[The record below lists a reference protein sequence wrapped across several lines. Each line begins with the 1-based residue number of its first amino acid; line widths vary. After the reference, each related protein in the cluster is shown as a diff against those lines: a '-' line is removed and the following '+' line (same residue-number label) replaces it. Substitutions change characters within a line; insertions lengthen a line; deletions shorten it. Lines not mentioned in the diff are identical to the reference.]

1 MFPSFPHIIEQKLS
15 LSISIITYKLLF
27 NIAQS
32 LYWRCPDNSS
42 NDYQV
47 SKEGEDVER
56 DINGANK
63 DVVNEGLISNHLR
76 FESSLHFKRQSK
88 N

>member
-15 LSISIITYKLLF
+15 LSISIITYRLLF

-32 LYWRCPDNSS
+32 LYRRCSDNSS

-47 SKEGEDVER
+47 SKEGKDVER

-63 DVVNEGLISNHLR
+63 DVVNEGLIESFALWII
-76 FESSLHFKRQSK
+76 SSL
-88 N
+88 